1 MKFIHHFGKHS
12 DIKNYDKNF
21 LGNKGSNLAEIA
33 NLGFNVPEGFIISSN
48 LCRYYYNHGKTLP
61 ELFEQNLAEGIG
73 QLEKQSGKIFGDSIN
88 PLFISVRSGAAISM
102 PGMMETILN
111 VGMNDKTCAALSTT
125 TNLKFALDSYRR
137 FLHMYGITALGIP
150 PYLFDKYI
158 KSYDIDLAK
167 IDDLHKTIEALKV
180 IIENYADPEQYS
192 NVHNQ
197 LRNSVSAVL
206 NSWTFEKAI
215 TYRKI
220 YQIPEDLGT
229 AVIVQRMVFG
239 NMNNQ
244 SGTGVA
250 FSRNPTNGDN
260 KLWGEFLL
268 SAQGEDI
275 VSGTLNPKSIDNS
288 CDSDSMSN
296 KIHHAYQELKI
307 SALKLEN
314 HFRDMQDIEFTVE
327 DGTLYILQTRSG
339 KRSLVSAIKIAT
351 DMAQE
356 KLISKTEAIQRITP
370 DSLSQLMHQFVN
382 YSQETQVIGRGLGA
396 SPGAACGIIAFTS
409 DEAEKI
415 SAYSNAILVRHETS
429 PEDIRGMHASS
440 GILTSK
446 GGLTSHAA
454 VIARGMGKPCVSGAN
469 FDIDLENRLII
480 IGQTTIRENQ
490 YITIDGSN
498 GNIILGQAELTG
510 QEFSDEFAI
519 FMSWVDEFRR
529 LKVRANAESVLD
541 IQSAIRFGAEG
552 IGLCRT
558 EHMLFEQRRLR
569 LIRQIIITTNLERKA
584 CYIDELFE
592 LHKQDFKEIFALMPN
607 LPINV
612 RLFDPPLHE
621 FLPKD
626 DFENIAK
633 ELNIQEKDL
642 ISILSKIGEKN
653 PMLGHRGCR
662 LGITCPELYEMQIRA
677 IFQAAI
683 ELKCDSAISFDLEI
697 MLPLIATEQE
707 LIILTDLIKKTA
719 SMVQQS
725 FNTELKYKIGT
736 MIELP
741 RAAMLA
747 DHLAKHVDYFSFGTN
762 DLTQT
767 TYGIS
772 RDDMASFA
780 NLYKDMG
787 IFPEDPFVTL
797 DQQGVGKLIKIACKK
812 GKRANP
818 KLSLSICGEHGGDPK
833 SIDFCNNI
841 GLNYV
846 SCSPFSIII
855 AKLAAAQAAIK
866 SI

>member
-1 MKFIHHFGKHS
+1 MQFIHYFGKRS
-12 DIKNYDKNF
+12 AITNYDKNF

-33 NLGFNVPEGFIISSN
+33 SLGFNVPEGFIISSN
-48 LCRYYYNHGKTLP
+48 LCRHYYSHHKDLP
-61 ELFEQNLAEGIG
+61 ESFDQDLAKGIG
-73 QLEKQSGKIFGDSIN
+73 ELENQSGKIFGDQVN
-88 PLFISVRSGAAISM
+88 PLFVSVRSGAAVSM

-111 VGMNDKTCAALSTT
+111 VGMNDETCLALSTK

-150 PYLFDKYI
+150 PYLFDKHVKHCDVNI
-158 KSYDIDLAK
+158 AS
-167 IDDLHKTIEALKV
+167 IDDLHKIIAALKLV
-180 IIENYADPEQYS
+180 IENYADVEQYS
-192 NVHNQ
+192 DVYIQ
-197 LRNSVSAVL
+197 LKNSILAVL

-244 SGTGVA
+244 SGTGVV
-250 FSRNPTNGDN
+250 FSRNPTNGEN

-275 VSGTLNPKSIDNS
+275 VSGALNPKSIDGQED
-288 CDSDSMSN
+288 CDSMSN
-296 KIHHAYQELKI
+296 KINQAYQELKL
-307 SALKLEN
+307 SALKLET
-314 HFRDMQDIEFTVE
+314 HFCDMQDIEFTVE
-327 DGTLYILQTRSG
+327 DGVLYILQTRSG
-339 KRSLVSAIKIAT
+339 KRSLVSAIKIAI
-351 DMAQE
+351 DMAEE
-356 KLISKTEAIQRITP
+356 KLISKAQAIQRIAP
-370 DSLSQLMHQFVN
+370 ESLSQLMHQFVD
-382 YSQETQVIGRGLGA
+382 YSKKTQVIGRGLSA
-396 SPGAACGIIAFTS
+396 SPGAACGILAFTS
-409 DEAEKI
+409 NEAEKI
-415 SAYSNAILVRHETS
+415 SAYSSAILVRHETD
-429 PEDIRGMHASS
+429 PEDIKGMHLAS

-469 FDIDLENRLII
+469 FDIDLENRTITV
-480 IGQTTIRENQ
+480 GQTTIKEND

-498 GNIILGQAELTG
+498 GNIILGKAELMS
-510 QEFSDEFAI
+510 QEFSSEFAI
-519 FMSWVDEFRR
+519 FMSWVDEFRK
-529 LKVRANAESVLD
+529 LKVRANAESILD
-541 IQSAIRFGAEG
+541 VQSAIRFGAEG

-558 EHMLFEQRRLR
+558 EHMLFEQRRLK
-569 LIRQIIITTNLERKA
+569 LIRKIIIANTGEQKII
-584 CYIDELFE
+584 YIDELFE

-607 LPINV
+607 MPINI

-621 FLPKD
+621 FLPKT
-626 DFENIAK
+626 DFGDIAK
-633 ELNIQEKDL
+633 ELGIEEKDL
-642 ISILSKIGEKN
+642 ENILSKIEEKN

-662 LGITCPELYEMQIRA
+662 LGITCPELYEMQIKA

-683 ELKCDSAISFDLEI
+683 ELKRDSNISFNLEI

-707 LIILTDLIKKTA
+707 LIVLSELIKKTA
-719 SMVQQS
+719 ARVQSKSDIKLQ
-725 FNTELKYKIGT
+725 YKIGT

-741 RAAMLA
+741 RAALIA
-747 DHLAKHVDYFSFGTN
+747 DLLAKYVDYFSFGTN

-780 NLYKDMG
+780 DSYKDMG
-787 IFPEDPFVTL
+787 VFTEDPFVTL

-812 GKRANP
+812 GKKTNP
-818 KLSLSICGEHGGDPK
+818 NLSLSICGEHGGDPK
-833 SIDFCNNI
+833 SIHFCNSI